1 METLSND
8 DLDGINEDGGI
19 VGENVRARSSVVGV
33 KGMVGR
39 GSSANHVRIWPTYGQ
54 ITKMAN
60 RRAGNKRPTDGQ
72 RTKMTR
78 SFKR

>member
-19 VGENVRARSSVVGV
+19 VGETVRARSSVVVV

-39 GSSANHVRIWPTYGQ
+39 GSSANHVRIWP

>member
-1 METLSND
+1 VRGLGSRPRVGMETLSND

-39 GSSANHVRIWPTYGQ
+39 GSSANHVRI
-54 ITKMAN
+54 
-60 RRAGNKRPTDGQ
+60 
-72 RTKMTR
+72 TR

>member
-1 METLSND
+1 MGSRPRVGMEALSND

-39 GSSANHVRIWPTYGQ
+39 GSSANHAC
-54 ITKMAN
+54 ITVS
-60 RRAGNKRPTDGQ
+60 GGCT
-72 RTKMTR
+72 
-78 SFKR
+78 